1 MTSSEICELEALWEF
16 FEKPRSS
23 TSINNKLLK
32 RLKEL
37 VTLKL
42 REENER
48 KENI

>member
-32 RLKEL
+32 RLKYL
-37 VTLKL
+37 VTKKVLS
-42 REENER
+42 E
-48 KENI
+48 IC